1 MRIHIDERKVLLLLL
16 GILCGILTTSVVVKD
31 QSNGIKILTYSQYQS
46 LSRQKNQLEN
56 ENRNLRMQLAELRN
70 KYYSYTSSDNDI
82 EKVKETIE
90 SELHDVQLFY
100 GATEVTGRG
109 LKVTIDDRRNYEDWE
124 ITDAI
129 VHNTDVYYLVYELI
143 NAGAEAV
150 SVNGNR
156 IVSTT
161 AITCEGPVIKVN
173 NKYIVTPVIIMAIG
187 DGQAMQSYLMKTEEY
202 ASIVARRLP
211 FSMSIEDELTIP
223 AYTGYIYNDYD
234 DNHIDNF
241 EK

>member
-1 MRIHIDERKVLLLLL
+1 MRIHIDERKILLLLL
-16 GILCGILTTSVVVKD
+16 GILCGILVTSVVVKD
-31 QSNGIKILTYSQYQS
+31 QSNGIKVLTYSQYQS
-46 LSRQKNQLEN
+46 ISRQKNQLEN
-56 ENRNLRMQLAELRN
+56 ANRNLREHLAELSS
-70 KYYSYTSSDNDI
+70 KYYSYASSGDDI

-90 SELHDVQLFY
+90 KELYEVQLFS
-100 GATEVTGRG
+100 GTTDVTGKG
-109 LKVTIDDRRNYEDWE
+109 LKVIVKDRITYDEWE
-124 ITDAI
+124 FADAT

-173 NKYIVTPVIIMAIG
+173 DRLIITPVEILAIG

-202 ASIVARRLP
+202 ASIVSRRLP
-211 FSMSIEDELTIP
+211 FTISIEDEITIP
-223 AYTGYIYNDYD
+223 AYTGYTYGNYVD
-234 DNHIDNF
+234 DIVNV